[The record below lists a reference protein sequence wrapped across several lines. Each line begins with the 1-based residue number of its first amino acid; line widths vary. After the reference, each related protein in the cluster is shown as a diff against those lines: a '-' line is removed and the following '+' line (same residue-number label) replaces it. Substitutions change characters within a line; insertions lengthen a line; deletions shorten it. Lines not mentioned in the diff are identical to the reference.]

1 MTASDWIALL
11 TGLPA
16 LIGAFTAL
24 ILALKAPAKA
34 VAAIKAP
41 EKTP

>member
-1 MTASDWIALL
+1 MTASDWIALA

-16 LIGAFTAL
+16 LIGAITAL
-24 ILALKAPAKA
+24 ILAIKAPAKA
-34 VAAIKAP
+34 VATIKAT